1 MIRKTY
7 ELINLKKLENNV
19 RTIVN
24 SSTNYKY
31 HIAVVKA
38 NCYGLGIKCVKS
50 ILLGG
55 ANYLAVSSLEEAL
68 KIRKITN
75 TKILVLEPIDI
86 KYIDKAHQ
94 NNITLTI
101 SSLDY
106 LEKIKDKCFTCH
118 LKINTGMN
126 RLGINNKEE
135 LNEVYKIIKNSNITI
150 EGIYTH
156 IYKSSDKVLTEKQF
170 KRFENITKDIDL
182 NEFEIVH
189 IPNSETITNY
199 KKKDYVNGCRMGIIM
214 YGFSNNLNLESVFT
228 LKSRIIEIKHIKK
241 DDTVGYDGNY
251 KATKDELIGI
261 IPIGYADGII
271 RKNTGRYVYINN
283 KQYKIV
289 GNICMDML
297 FVLIDENVKLND
309 EVLIIKDNNHINEIA
324 NHLDTINYEVM
335 CSISN
340 RVNRKY
346 TNK

>member
-75 TKILVLEPIDI
+75 TRILVLEPIDI

-135 LNEVYKIIKNSNITI
+135 LNEEYKIIKNSNITI

-283 KQYKIV
+283 KQYQIV

>member
-7 ELINLKKLENNV
+7 ELINLKKIENNV

-24 SSTNYKY
+24 SSKNYKY

-68 KIRKITN
+68 KIRKLTN
-75 TKILVLEPIDI
+75 TRILVLEPIDI
-86 KYIDKAHQ
+86 KYINKAFK

-101 SSLDY
+101 SSLEY
-106 LEKIKDKCFTCH
+106 LNKIKEQEFTCH

-126 RLGINNKEE
+126 RLGISSRKE
-135 LNEVYKIIKNSNITI
+135 LNEVYNILKNSNITI

-156 IYKSSDKVLTEKQF
+156 IYKSSDKKLTKKQF
-170 KRFENITKDIDL
+170 EKFENITQDIDL

-283 KQYKIV
+283 KQYQIV

-309 EVLIIKDNNHINEIA
+309 EVLIIRDNNHINEIA

>member
-7 ELINLKKLENNV
+7 ELINLKKIENNV
-19 RTIVN
+19 KTIIN
-24 SSTNYKY
+24 SSKEYKY

-38 NCYGLGIKCVKS
+38 SCYALGIKCIKS

-75 TKILVLEPIDI
+75 TRILVLEPIDI

-126 RLGINNKEE
+126 RLGINSKEE

-283 KQYKIV
+283 KQYQIV

-297 FVLIDENVKLND
+297 FVLIDENVKIND

>member
-7 ELINLKKLENNV
+7 ELINLKKIENNV
-19 RTIVN
+19 KTIIN
-24 SSTNYKY
+24 SSKNYKY

-38 NCYGLGIKCVKS
+38 NCYGLGIKCIKS

-68 KIRKITN
+68 KIRKLTN
-75 TKILVLEPIDI
+75 TRILVLEPIDI
-86 KYIDKAHQ
+86 KYIDKAKQ

-101 SSLDY
+101 SSLEY
-106 LEKIKDKCFTCH
+106 LERIKDKEFTCH

-126 RLGINNKEE
+126 RLGISSREE
-135 LNEVYKIIKNSNITI
+135 LNKVYKIIKESNII
-150 EGIYTH
+150 LEGIYTH
-156 IYKSSDKVLTEKQF
+156 IYKSSDSILTEKQF
-170 KRFENITKDIDL
+170 KRFENITKNINL

-199 KKKDYVNGCRMGIIM
+199 KKKNYVNGCRMGIIM
-214 YGFSNNLNLESVFT
+214 YGFDNNLDLESVFT

-261 IPIGYADGII
+261 VPIGYADGII
-271 RKNTGRYVYINN
+271 RRNTGRYVYINN
-283 KQYKIV
+283 NKYQIV

-297 FVLIDENVKLND
+297 FVLIDKNVKLND

-324 NHLDTINYEVM
+324 EYLSTINYEVM
-335 CSISN
+335 CDIST
-340 RVNRKY
+340 RVTRKY
-346 TNK
+346 IER

>member
-1 MIRKTY
+1 MIRQTY

-19 RTIVN
+19 KTIVN
-24 SSTNYKY
+24 SSSDYKY

-75 TKILVLEPIDI
+75 TRILVLEPIDT
-86 KYIDKAHQ
+86 KYIDKAHK

-101 SSLDY
+101 SSLEY
-106 LEKIKDKCFTCH
+106 LNKIKNKEFTCH

-126 RLGINNKEE
+126 RLGISSNKE
-135 LNEVYKIIKNSNITI
+135 LNEVYKIIKNSNIKL

-156 IYKSSDKVLTEKQF
+156 IYKSSDKILTEKQF
-170 KRFENITKDIDL
+170 KCFESITKDIDL
-182 NEFEIVH
+182 NEFEIIH

-214 YGFSNNLNLESVFT
+214 YGFSNNLKLESVFT
-228 LKSRIIEIKHIKK
+228 LKSKIIEIKHIKK
-241 DDTVGYDGNY
+241 GDTVGYDGNY

-261 IPIGYADGII
+261 APIGYADGII

-283 KQYKIV
+283 NKYQIV

-297 FVLIDENVKLND
+297 FVLIDEKVKIND
-309 EVLIIKDNNHINEIA
+309 EVLIIKDNNHINKIA
-324 NHLDTINYEVM
+324 NYLDTINYEVM
-335 CSISN
+335 CDVSS
-340 RVNRKY
+340 RVERKY
-346 TNK
+346 TER

>member
-38 NCYGLGIKCVKS
+38 NCYGLGIKYVKS

-75 TKILVLEPIDI
+75 TRILVLEPIDI

-283 KQYKIV
+283 KQYQIV

>member
-1 MIRKTY
+1 MIRQTY

-19 RTIVN
+19 KTIVN
-24 SSTNYKY
+24 SSSDYKY

-75 TKILVLEPIDI
+75 TRILVLEPIDT
-86 KYIDKAHQ
+86 KYIDKAHK

-101 SSLDY
+101 SSLEY
-106 LEKIKDKCFTCH
+106 LNKVKNKEFTCH

-126 RLGINNKEE
+126 RLGISSNKE
-135 LNEVYKIIKNSNITI
+135 LNEVYKIIKDSNIKL

-156 IYKSSDKVLTEKQF
+156 IYKSSDKILTEKQF
-170 KRFENITKDIDL
+170 KCFESITKDIDL
-182 NEFEIVH
+182 NEFEIIH

-199 KKKDYVNGCRMGIIM
+199 KKKYYVNGCRMGIIM
-214 YGFSNNLNLESVFT
+214 YGFSNNLKLESVFT
-228 LKSRIIEIKHIKK
+228 LKSKIIEIKHIKK
-241 DDTVGYDGNY
+241 GDTVGYDGNY

-261 IPIGYADGII
+261 VPIGYADGII

-283 KQYKIV
+283 NRYQIV

-324 NHLDTINYEVM
+324 NYLDTINYEVM
-335 CSISN
+335 CDVSS
-340 RVNRKY
+340 RVERKY
-346 TNK
+346 TER

>member
-75 TKILVLEPIDI
+75 TRILVLEPIDI

>member
-24 SSTNYKY
+24 SSNNYKY

-75 TKILVLEPIDI
+75 TRILVLEPVDI

-106 LEKIKDKCFTCH
+106 LEKIKDKEFTCH

-126 RLGINNKEE
+126 RLGISDKKE
-135 LNEVYKIIKNSNITI
+135 LNEVYKIIKNSNITL

-156 IYKSSDKVLTEKQF
+156 IYKSSDEVLTEKQF
-170 KRFENITKDIDL
+170 ERFESITKDIDL

-189 IPNSETITNY
+189 IPNSETITSY
-199 KKKDYVNGCRMGIIM
+199 KKKNYINGCRMGIIM
-214 YGFSNNLNLESVFT
+214 YGFSNNLNLESVFN
-228 LKSRIIEIKHIKK
+228 LKSRIIEIKHIKPG
-241 DDTVGYDGNY
+241 DTVGYDGKY
-251 KATKDELIGI
+251 KATKDDLIGI
-261 IPIGYADGII
+261 VPIGYADGIR

-283 KQYKIV
+283 NKYKIV

-297 FVLIDENVKLND
+297 FILIDKNVKLND
-309 EVLIIKDNNHINEIA
+309 EVLIIKDNSHINEIA
-324 NHLDTINYEVM
+324 EYLDTINYEVM
-335 CSISN
+335 CDISS
-340 RVNRKY
+340 RVARKY
-346 TNK
+346 IER

>member
-1 MIRKTY
+1 MIRQTY

-19 RTIVN
+19 KTIVN
-24 SSTNYKY
+24 SSSDYKY

-75 TKILVLEPIDI
+75 TRILVLEPIDT
-86 KYIDKAHQ
+86 KYIDKAHK

-101 SSLDY
+101 SSLEY
-106 LEKIKDKCFTCH
+106 LNKVKNKEFTCH

-126 RLGINNKEE
+126 RLGISSNKE
-135 LNEVYKIIKNSNITI
+135 LNEVYKIIKDSNIKL

-156 IYKSSDKVLTEKQF
+156 IYKSSDKILTEKQF
-170 KRFENITKDIDL
+170 KCFESITKDVDL
-182 NEFEIVH
+182 NEFEIIH

-199 KKKDYVNGCRMGIIM
+199 KEKDYVNGCRMGIIM
-214 YGFSNNLNLESVFT
+214 YGFSNNLKLDSVFT
-228 LKSRIIEIKHIKK
+228 LKSKIIEIKHIKK
-241 DDTVGYDGNY
+241 GDTVGYDGNY

-261 IPIGYADGII
+261 VPIGYADGII
-271 RKNTGRYVYINN
+271 RKNTGRYIYINN
-283 KQYKIV
+283 NRYQIV

-324 NHLDTINYEVM
+324 NYLDTINYEVM
-335 CSISN
+335 CDVSS
-340 RVNRKY
+340 RVERKY
-346 TNK
+346 TER